1 MPRVFI
7 VIVVLQ
13 FFCEVSLHWTYDWCR
28 SLAYLVG
35 IVNANESMDNIQC
48 KLLLNFTYSRD
59 LKSR

>member
-1 MPRVFI
+1 MPRVL
-7 VIVVLQ
+7 IVVLQ

-35 IVNANESMDNIQC
+35 IVNANESLDNNVY

-59 LKSR
+59 LKGR